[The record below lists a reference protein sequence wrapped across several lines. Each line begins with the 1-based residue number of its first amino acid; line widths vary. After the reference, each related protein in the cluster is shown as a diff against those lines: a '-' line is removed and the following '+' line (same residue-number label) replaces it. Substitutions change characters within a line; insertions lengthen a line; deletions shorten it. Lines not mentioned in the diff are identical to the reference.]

1 MSLTM
6 SRFPLLIG
14 QPQNPSR
21 VKGLEAHM
29 IRTNTAWTHIAVMLG
44 SAYAILSLVACESTP
59 KWVKTGSYTGQDT
72 KAFYSTG
79 EVMGIRNE
87 PLAWDAAEN
96 RARAQMAKILST
108 YTAYLMRDYAASTAG
123 LNLQKTTEEQHIE
136 EATKTFAAATLNGV
150 RPVDRYKDEKQGIY
164 YVVVK
169 MELDDVKDMLMQS
182 KELNSQMRDFVRQNA
197 DRAFERLEKEEQKRE
212 APGQQLH

>member
-1 MSLTM
+1 M
-6 SRFPLLIG
+6 
-14 QPQNPSR
+14 
-21 VKGLEAHM
+21 KAHM
-29 IRTNTAWTHIAVMLG
+29 SRTNTAWAHAAVVLG
-44 SAYAILSLVACESTP
+44 SVCAILSLVACESTP
-59 KWVKTGSYTGQDT
+59 KWVKTGSYTGPDA

-96 RARAQMAKILST
+96 RARAQMVKILST

-123 LNLQKTTEEQHIE
+123 LNLQKTTDEQHIE

-150 RPVDRYKDEKQGIY
+150 RPIDRYKDEKKGIY

-169 MELDDVKDMLMQS
+169 MELEDVKDMLMQS

-212 APGQQLH
+212 TPEQKLP

>member
-1 MSLTM
+1 M
-6 SRFPLLIG
+6 IG
-14 QPQNPSR
+14 MNR
-21 VKGLEAHM
+21 
-29 IRTNTAWTHIAVMLG
+29 AWVQHVAVVSG
-44 SAYAILSLVACESTP
+44 VCAIFSLVACESQP
-59 KWVKTGSYTGQDT
+59 KWVKTGSYKPEEK
-72 KAFYSTG
+72 KAFYSMG
-79 EVMGIRNE
+79 EAMGIRNE

-96 RARAQMAKILST
+96 RARAQMVKILST

-123 LNLQKTTEEQHIE
+123 FDLTKTAEEQHIE

-150 RPVDRYKDEKQGIY
+150 RPVDRYKDEKKGIY

-182 KELNSQMRDFVRQNA
+182 TELNSQMRDYVRKNA

-212 APGQQLH
+212 GLPSPSAP

>member
-1 MSLTM
+1 MPRTKTAKVYIATMVFGSVFAIMILT
-6 SRFPLLIG
+6 
-14 QPQNPSR
+14 
-21 VKGLEAHM
+21 
-29 IRTNTAWTHIAVMLG
+29 
-44 SAYAILSLVACESTP
+44 ACESTP
-59 KWVKTGSYTGQDT
+59 KWVKRGSYTGENA
-72 KAFYSTG
+72 KAFYSMG

-96 RARAQMAKILST
+96 RARAQMVKILST

-123 LNLQKTTEEQHIE
+123 FDLKKTAEEQHIE

-150 RPVDRYKDEKQGIY
+150 RPVDRYKDEKKGIY

-169 MELDDVKDMLMQS
+169 MELEDVKDMLMQS
-182 KELNSQMRDFVRQNA
+182 KELNSQMRDYVRKNA

-212 APGQQLH
+212 APAQKPNE

>member
-1 MSLTM
+1 M
-6 SRFPLLIG
+6 P
-14 QPQNPSR
+14 
-21 VKGLEAHM
+21 
-29 IRTNTAWTHIAVMLG
+29 RTKTDKLHIATMVFG
-44 SAYAILSLVACESTP
+44 SVFAIMILTACESTP
-59 KWVKTGSYTGQDT
+59 KWVKRGSYTGENA
-72 KAFYSTG
+72 KAFYSMG

-96 RARAQMAKILST
+96 RARAQMVKILST

-123 LNLQKTTEEQHIE
+123 FDLKKTAEEQHIE

-150 RPVDRYKDEKQGIY
+150 RPVDRYKDEKKGIY

-169 MELDDVKDMLMQS
+169 MELEDVKDMLMQS
-182 KELNSQMRDFVRQNA
+182 KELNSQMREYVRKNA

-212 APGQQLH
+212 AQAQKPNE